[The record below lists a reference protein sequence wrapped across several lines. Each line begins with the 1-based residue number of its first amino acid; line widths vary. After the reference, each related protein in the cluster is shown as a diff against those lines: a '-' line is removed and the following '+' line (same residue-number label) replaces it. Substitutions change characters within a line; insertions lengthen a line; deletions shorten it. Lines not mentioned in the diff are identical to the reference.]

1 MSFFV
6 QNNTFTFSS
15 ELGVSLK
22 SINSTST
29 NFILKSLTAG
39 SGVTLTSGDKTVTI
53 AASGGGGGVTS
64 VNNTSLADVPLVVG
78 GGTATPTVKGIST
91 QAVTG
96 SLVVTSDANNVIV
109 NVRTDSSLYT
119 PINSISI
126 PGDDPSWVNI
136 FYEPGGAKIDHING
150 SSASVKSFSAVDP
163 IFIATANA
171 GSTLTITTSLTEVK
185 SSEGPGISSLKSKTE
200 FVNDKEKSY
209 TSVKTLLGNDEGITV
224 IDNDDHIKF
233 SNTIQSSGG
242 MYSLVGNASGYS
254 KIKGMD
260 SNTLDIT
267 DKGDSL
273 QLEYLLQSIGNF
285 TSLTKNGKMKS
296 IRFGGTLRV
305 EEYDDHIFITNQ

>member
-1 MSFFV
+1 MAFI

-39 SGVTLTSGDKTVTI
+39 SGVTLTSGDKTITI

-109 NVRTDSSLYT
+109 NVRTDNSVYT
-119 PINSISI
+119 PITAISV
-126 PGDDPSWVNI
+126 PGGSSDPTI
-136 FYEPGGAKIDHING
+136 FYTGDGSRVESVNGPGAQFKC
-150 SSASVKSFSAVDP
+150 FSAVDP
-163 IFIATANA
+163 IFIANSTDF
-171 GSTLTITTSLTEVK
+171 SSLQIHTTLTSVK
-185 SSEGPGISSLKSKTE
+185 SSEGPGISSLAAKTE
-200 FVNDKEKSY
+200 FKNNREIPY
-209 TSVKTLLGNDEGITV
+209 TSVKTLLGNEEGITV

-254 KIKGMD
+254 KIKGID
-260 SNTLDIT
+260 SNTLDVT

-285 TSLTKNGKMKS
+285 TSLTKNGKIKS